1 MTRRNLLATLRRPS
15 RAASGALT
23 DGPGHPGRPGGPG
36 ERGRRRLSGLAGAVT
51 GALRG
56 VLIGLLAA
64 AVALGVAE
72 LVAAI
77 TGPQGSPVVA
87 VGGTAIDLTP
97 IPVKDFAIVHFG
109 SHDKLVLITGI
120 LVLLAAFAAVIGIVA
135 RRWLAAGLAGLLLFG
150 ALGVGAALTRPEAS
164 AADVAPTL
172 VGVVVAMITLIIL
185 VRTDRYGKITLR
197 RPSVDM
203 SETAPGLDVA
213 PEADVVPGTYGAG
226 WRRGSAGPEL
236 TEPEKAPSLAGPG
249 EPPGP
254 QGWDGTL
261 GPARWD
267 GAPGS
272 GRRGF
277 LIASAGA
284 AVVAAATAGGG
295 DLLLRRFSVT
305 ASRAQVRLPAAARRA
320 RPVPAGAE
328 LKIPGLSSFYTP
340 NASFYRV
347 DTDLVLPQVSP
358 TDWSLQIGGMVD
370 REIEFSFAELLR
382 QPLTEADITLVCVS
396 NEVGGPYAGNARWLG
411 VSLPTLLRR
420 AGIRRGADQ
429 VLSTSTEGMTISTPV
444 EAIMDGRNALVA
456 VGMNGG
462 PLPIAHG
469 FPARMVVPGL
479 YGYTSATKWVTKL
492 ELTTFA
498 AQKAYWTKRGYA
510 AKAPIKTESRIDVPK
525 PLSQVKAGRVPVAGV
540 AWAPHRGITAV
551 EVNVDGGP
559 WQRARLAAADGI
571 DTWRQ
576 WVWTWDARP
585 GLHTLQARATDGT
598 GATQPSTRAQP
609 FPDGASGWDST
620 VVTVT

>member
-1 MTRRNLLATLRRPS
+1 MTKRNPIATLRRQ
-15 RAASGALT
+15 G
-23 DGPGHPGRPGGPG
+23 
-36 ERGRRRLSGLAGAVT
+36 GLATAVA

-56 VLIGLLAA
+56 ALIGLLAA

-135 RRWLAAGLAGLLLFG
+135 RRWLAAGIAGLLVFG

-197 RPSVDM
+197 RPSVGVSD
-203 SETAPGLDVA
+203 TAAESAVMPGADVA
-213 PEADVVPGTYGAG
+213 LEADVVAGTYGAA
-226 WRRGSAGPEL
+226 WQRGSAGSDDVLASAGPASGGPGLAGPEL
-236 TEPEKAPSLAGPG
+236 TGPDDAPGPVGPG
-249 EPPGP
+249 GPPGP
-254 QGWDGTL
+254 DEWDGTP

-267 GAPGS
+267 GTPGP

-305 ASRAQVRLPAAARRA
+305 ASRAQVRLPAAARPA

-340 NASFYRV
+340 NSSFYRV

-358 TDWSLQIGGMVD
+358 TDWTLQIGGMVD

-411 VSLPTLLRR
+411 VSLPALLRR

-498 AQKAYWTKRGYA
+498 KQQAYWTKRGYA

-525 PLSQVKAGRVPVAGV
+525 PLSQVKAGQVPVAGV

-576 WVWTWDARP
+576 WVWNWDARP
-585 GLHTLQARATDGT
+585 GLHTLQVRATDGT
-598 GATQPSTRAQP
+598 GTTQPSTRAQP
-609 FPDGASGWDST
+609 FPNGASGWDST

>member
-1 MTRRNLLATLRRPS
+1 MS
-15 RAASGALT
+15 
-23 DGPGHPGRPGGPG
+23 
-36 ERGRRRLSGLAGAVT
+36 

-56 VLIGLLAA
+56 ALIGLLAA
-64 AVALGVAE
+64 TVALGVAE
-72 LVAAI
+72 LVASI

-120 LVLLAAFAAVIGIVA
+120 LVLLAAFAVMIGIVA
-135 RRWLAAGLAGLLLFG
+135 RRSLAAGLAGLLLFG

-197 RPSVDM
+197 RPSVGISD
-203 SETAPGLDVA
+203 TAPESTVA
-213 PEADVVPGTYGAG
+213 AGADAATEAEIAAGTYGAG
-226 WRRGSAGPEL
+226 WQRGSAA
-236 TEPEKAPSLAGPG
+236 PEKAPSPAGPASGGPGLAGPG
-249 EPPGP
+249 LTGPEKASSPVGPGGPPG
-254 QGWDGTL
+254 QDERDGT
-261 GPARWD
+261 
-267 GAPGS
+267 PGS

-284 AVVAAATAGGG
+284 AVVAAAAAGGG

-305 ASRAQVRLPAAARRA
+305 ASRAQVRLPAAARPA

-340 NASFYRV
+340 NSSFYRV

-370 REIEFSFAELLR
+370 RQIEFSFAELLR

-411 VSLPTLLRR
+411 VSLPALLRR

-498 AQKAYWTKRGYA
+498 KQQAYWTKRGYA
-510 AKAPIKTESRIDVPK
+510 AKAPIKTESRVDVPK
-525 PLSQVKAGRVPVAGV
+525 PLSQVKAGQVPVAGV
-540 AWAPHRGITAV
+540 AWAPHRGIAAV

-576 WVWTWDARP
+576 WVWNWDARP
-585 GLHTLQARATDGT
+585 GLHTLQVRATDGT
-598 GATQPSTRAQP
+598 GAIQPSTRAQP
-609 FPDGASGWDST
+609 FPNGASGWDST